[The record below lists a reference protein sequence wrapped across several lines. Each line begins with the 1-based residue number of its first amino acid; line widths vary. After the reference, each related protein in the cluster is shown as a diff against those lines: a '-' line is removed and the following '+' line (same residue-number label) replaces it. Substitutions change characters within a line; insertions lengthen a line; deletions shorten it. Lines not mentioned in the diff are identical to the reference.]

1 MQYYVLH
8 YFNFQNAGTFM
19 LVSFVGLALVLAII
33 LSIARLEQKSARRE
47 MEAARTYSK
56 EQIRKIKR
64 RPYVLIESFY
74 EMVFSSTSILF
85 FLALYYIIDGQFT
98 DAIPGTYAI
107 WVKYQDILLLVF
119 LFLSVFMTNWFDVL
133 LVRLT
138 HIKPEQKA
146 AVRLTSSL
154 YVVLIL
160 LYIRFIYNDTNYNTL
175 IMYFITLFIGR
186 FIYFDFTWKDFM
198 NMLHGLI
205 RNIPLMLLM
214 VAYSAV
220 VCWYGF
226 HVHFLLKSNG
236 VIISTLIA
244 HLFMDLAIFIV
255 YHTKLVKFFI

>member
-1 MQYYVLH
+1 
-8 YFNFQNAGTFM
+8 M

-33 LSIARLEQKSARRE
+33 LSIARLEQKSARKE
-47 MEAARTYSK
+47 MEAAKTYNK
-56 EQIRKIKR
+56 EQIRKIRR

-85 FLALYYIIDGQFT
+85 FLALYYVIDGQFT

-160 LYIRFIYNDTNYNTL
+160 L
-175 IMYFITLFIGR
+175 
-186 FIYFDFTWKDFM
+186 
-198 NMLHGLI
+198 
-205 RNIPLMLLM
+205 
-214 VAYSAV
+214 
-220 VCWYGF
+220 
-226 HVHFLLKSNG
+226 
-236 VIISTLIA
+236 STR
-244 HLFMDLAIFIV
+244 
-255 YHTKLVKFFI
+255 